1 MTFVVPMASK
11 TFNTDIMDNLNN
23 SHTPGFGGQEPRLLQ
38 QVAHDLRQPV
48 AAILALASAAQAEA
62 NVPASVLR
70 YVEQISAEGGWILKV
85 IGDLVEASGAQGA
98 EPLAIGALLCD
109 VVASERL
116 TFTGHIELRQQDG
129 ELRYVLAASTR
140 LRRALANVLSNAT
153 RAAGPGGCVE
163 LTAHSRGDA
172 EIIEIADDGP
182 GFGEVGQMHGIGLH
196 ITREILAECGGWMEI
211 ERLPCARTVVRLVLP
226 LLNCGH
232 RAGGR

>member
-1 MTFVVPMASK
+1 MANESL
-11 TFNTDIMDNLNN
+11 NTGITNKLNN
-23 SHTPGFGGQEPRLLQ
+23 SHAPGFREQGSRPLQ

-48 AAILALASAAQAEA
+48 AAILALASAAQSEP

-70 YVEQISAEGGWILKV
+70 YMEQISAEAGWILKV
-85 IGDLVEASGAQGA
+85 IGDLLIEASGAQGA
-98 EPLAIGALLCD
+98 EPLAIGALLRD

-116 TFTGHIELRQQDG
+116 TFTGRIELRQQDG

-140 LRRALANVLSNAT
+140 LRRALANVLANAT

-182 GFGEVGQMHGIGLH
+182 GFGAVGQMHGIGLD
-196 ITREILAECGGWMEI
+196 ITREFLAECGGRMEV
-211 ERLPCARTVVRLVLP
+211 ERLACARTVVRLVLP
-226 LLNCGH
+226 LLDCGH
-232 RAGGR
+232 RSGGR